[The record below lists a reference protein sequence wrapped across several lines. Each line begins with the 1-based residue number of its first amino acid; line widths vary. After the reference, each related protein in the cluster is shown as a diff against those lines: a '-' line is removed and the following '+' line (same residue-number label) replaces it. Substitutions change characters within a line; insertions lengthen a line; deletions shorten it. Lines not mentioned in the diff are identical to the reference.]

1 MYTSTKE
8 LSELFGPDIPPEV
21 QNVYVENMRKQSYE
35 QGLGRHSESEINELG
50 LGDLEA
56 ISHFLGT
63 LPVWIQDY
71 PYEGRRPFGGEGAPA
86 YNFTKFSEKNCM
98 KLRKM
103 CDVGR
108 HASGAPPR
116 SSIDYIRNIPTQYYL
131 ANLGVSKYAQLAIL
145 AFLHNF

>member
-1 MYTSTKE
+1 MLQTRYIELFCDSDVQFYTNVISTPFYRILAISRWLYTSTKE

-63 LPVWIQDY
+63 
-71 PYEGRRPFGGEGAPA
+71 
-86 YNFTKFSEKNCM
+86 
-98 KLRKM
+98 
-103 CDVGR
+103 
-108 HASGAPPR
+108 
-116 SSIDYIRNIPTQYYL
+116 
-131 ANLGVSKYAQLAIL
+131 
-145 AFLHNF
+145 

>member
-1 MYTSTKE
+1 M
-8 LSELFGPDIPPEV
+8 
-21 QNVYVENMRKQSYE
+21 YVENMRKQSYE

-63 LPVWIQDY
+63 LPGWIQDY
-71 PYEGRRPFGGEGAPA
+71 PYEGRRPFGGGGGSASIQF
-86 YNFTKFSEKNCM
+86 YQILRKNCM
-98 KLRKM
+98 KLRKI
-103 CDVGR
+103 CDVGGN
-108 HASGAPPR
+108 ASGAPPR

-145 AFLHNF
+145 PFLHNF